1 MSAAMSGAATTQPVR
16 AVSAVARRLGDYPV
30 YRIAPTDSN
39 RFAIVSDPV
48 SDGVRFITVIEIF
61 DVGGATPPNTHRAA
75 DELFLVL
82 HGEGR
87 AHCDGREFAV
97 RTGDSFLVR
106 AGAEHVVVNTGTTRL
121 YCLTTMVPDEDFA
134 ALNRR
139 GNPEQLDDEDRRV
152 LART

>member
-1 MSAAMSGAATTQPVR
+1 MNAARPDV
-16 AVSAVARRLGDYPV
+16 AVARRLAEYPV

-48 SDGVRFITVIEIF
+48 SDGVSFITVIEIF

-82 HGEGR
+82 HGEGLAR
-87 AHCDGREFAV
+87 CDGREFAV
-97 RTGDSFLVR
+97 AAGDSFLVR
-106 AGAEHVVVNTGTTRL
+106 AGAEHVVINTGSTRL

-134 ALNRR
+134 ALVR
-139 GNPEQLDDEDRRV
+139 GGQPERLDDEDRRV
-152 LART
+152 LARI